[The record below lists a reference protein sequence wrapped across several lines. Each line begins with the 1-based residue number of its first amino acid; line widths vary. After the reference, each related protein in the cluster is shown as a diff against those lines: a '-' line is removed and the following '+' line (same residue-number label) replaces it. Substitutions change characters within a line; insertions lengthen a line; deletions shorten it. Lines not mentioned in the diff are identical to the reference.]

1 MHPSIIK
8 SLLAPAIVVCSLASV
23 ASAAD
28 VNGWAK
34 QEIDQLIPLYEH
46 LHSHP
51 EVSFEEVETAARI
64 AAELKSVGFE
74 VTTGVGGHGVVGIL
88 KNGSG
93 PVVMFR
99 TELDALPVTEE
110 TGLAYASTVKIAA
123 PDGSRTGVMHACGH
137 DLHMTNFVGLARILS
152 KHRDAWSGVA
162 MLIAQPAEEK
172 VGGAKRML
180 DDGLFTKFPQPLF
193 ALALHCDADL
203 PSGVIGYRG
212 GYLMA
217 NSDSCTI
224 TMQGRGGHGSKPEAC
239 IDPIVQAAQLVVE
252 LQTIV
257 SREISALDAAV
268 ITVGAI
274 HGGTKHNII
283 PNDCKLLITIRSYTP
298 QVRAHLQEAISR
310 KAKAVAMSFKA
321 PEPTI
326 EFLEGVPATNND
338 ADLVQR
344 LLPKMGKVLGDE
356 KLVLADQS
364 MGAEDFSLYGLAGV
378 PIAMFRLGTV
388 SAEKLAAAKNG
399 GAPLPSL
406 HSSKYAPDVRPALEA
421 GLAASTAAMLSLM
434 PK

>member
-1 MHPSIIK
+1 
-8 SLLAPAIVVCSLASV
+8 
-23 ASAAD
+23 
-28 VNGWAK
+28 
-34 QEIDQLIPLYEH
+34 
-46 LHSHP
+46 
-51 EVSFEEVETAARI
+51 
-64 AAELKSVGFE
+64 
-74 VTTGVGGHGVVGIL
+74 
-88 KNGSG
+88 
-93 PVVMFR
+93 
-99 TELDALPVTEE
+99 
-110 TGLAYASTVKIAA
+110 
-123 PDGSRTGVMHACGH
+123 
-137 DLHMTNFVGLARILS
+137 
-152 KHRDAWSGVA
+152 
-162 MLIAQPAEEK
+162 
-172 VGGAKRML
+172 
-180 DDGLFTKFPQPLF
+180 
-193 ALALHCDADL
+193 
-203 PSGVIGYRG
+203 
-212 GYLMA
+212 MA